1 MKHYSDIIIAPVITE
16 KSMLERQNNVY
27 TFKVVK
33 SATKDEIKKAVED
46 AFKVSVKSVNTLNTK
61 AKRRRVGRYEGKTK
75 TYKKAIVT
83 LKDGS
88 TIDL

>member
-16 KSMLERQNNVY
+16 KSTAEKEKNVY

-33 SATKDEIKKAVED
+33 EATKTEIKEAIEKAFNVEVI
-46 AFKVSVKSVNTLNTK
+46 KVNTLNTK
-61 AKRRRVGRYEGKTK
+61 SKKKRVGKYSGRTK

-88 TIDL
+88 SIEI

>member
-16 KSMLERQNNVY
+16 KSMAERQNNVY
-27 TFKVVK
+27 IFKVVK
-33 SATKDEIKKAVED
+33 DATKDEIKKAVED

-61 AKRRRVGRYEGKTK
+61 AK
-75 TYKKAIVT
+75 
-83 LKDGS
+83 DGS

>member
-16 KSMLERQNNVY
+16 KSMLERSNNVY

-33 SATKDEIKKAVED
+33 NASKDEIKKAVED
-46 AFKVSVKSVNTLNTK
+46 AFKVEVLKVNTLNTK
-61 AKRRRVGRYEGKTK
+61 AKRRRVGKYAGTTK

-83 LKDGS
+83 VKDGS
-88 TIDL
+88 SIEI

>member
-16 KSMLERQNNVY
+16 KSMAERANNVY
-27 TFKVVK
+27 VFKVVDTA
-33 SATKDEIKKAVED
+33 SKDEIKKAIEE
-46 AFKVSVKSVNTLNTK
+46 AFKVEVEKVNTLNTK
-61 AKRRRVGRYEGKTK
+61 SKRRRVGKYSGRTK

-88 TIDL
+88 SIEL

>member
-16 KSMLERQNNVY
+16 KSMAERQNNVY
-27 TFKVVK
+27 TFKVAK

-61 AKRRRVGRYEGKTK
+61 AKRRRVGRYVGKTK
-75 TYKKAIVT
+75 TYKKAMVT
-83 LKDGS
+83 LQDGS

>member
-16 KSMLERQNNVY
+16 KSTAERANNVY
-27 TFKVVK
+27 IFKVVK
-33 SATKDEIKKAVED
+33 DATKTEIKSAIEKAFNVIVT
-46 AFKVSVKSVNTLNTK
+46 KVNTLNTK
-61 AKRRRVGRYEGKTK
+61 SKKKRVGKYSGRTK

-88 TIDL
+88 SIEI

>member
-16 KSMLERQNNVY
+16 KSMAERQNNVY
-27 TFKVVK
+27 EFKVVK
-33 SATKDEIKKAVED
+33 TATKTDIKKAIEE
-46 AFKVSVKSVNTLNTK
+46 AFKVTVKSVNTSNTK
-61 AKRRRVGRYEGKTK
+61 SKRRRVGKYAGTTK

-83 LKDGS
+83 LANGS